1 MSANGGGD
9 ADTQTGVSLLV
20 SVDEQSLRSA
30 RADIE
35 DALAG
40 SVSVAVDVESPGT
53 VAPDVER
60 PVGEPIG
67 APDPPSATD
76 TDAREPDAILPA
88 REEQGLDPNRE
99 RRFARREHRW
109 ASSRTEDVEDLLETA
124 RDIEDAVSDDG
135 GGGGLLGGA
144 LEGLLGDAAGAGAL
158 AGAASALTGAAT
170 ALTAAAV
177 ALGGESVL
185 DTVTDVFGDD
195 EDVSIDDDALDELDG
210 LEGLSTGIDTL
221 IDEQRAT
228 TTAVENIDVDGGGG
242 GGGGDDDGFLP
253 DLNPPSW
260 LTDPPTPDF
269 DFPMPDPPGWL
280 TDLPGLD
287 LPFIGDDGDS
297 DGGGGGGDITV
308 TVEPDPLPVTPN
320 PLPVDRTPLPVEETT
335 LPVETPTL
343 GVETPTLPVETPT
356 LEVDAPPA
364 IPLTPVPVPIE
375 VSGLPTDPGG
385 PRPDPPDGLPAPT
398 PPGEDGGLVG
408 PGIGDLSGPLGIVDT
423 VKEAISDAREGI
435 RDGGIL
441 GDLFGGD
448 TPEFNEPLPT
458 EFEETGDSTV
468 DAGPLPGA
476 NRPPGTV
483 GPTTRDR
490 GPDPPRTQPI
500 QPQPIDVTSEFDTD
514 ISLGDISVD
523 ISADFAELRDRLKT
537 TLDEKLREQRR
548 ELDRE
553 LDRLERQ
560 IDTETDRIE
569 REISRAANPR

>member
-1 MSANGGGD
+1 MSANGDG
-9 ADTQTGVSLLV
+9 DTQTGVSLLV

-35 DALAG
+35 DALAE
-40 SVSVAVDVESPGT
+40 SVPLGVDVGSPG
-53 VAPDVER
+53 
-60 PVGEPIG
+60 
-67 APDPPSATD
+67 SAR
-76 TDAREPDAILPA
+76 AGG
-88 REEQGLDPNRE
+88 QGLYPNRE

-109 ASSRTEDVEDLLETA
+109 ASSRTEDVEDLLEVA

-185 DTVTDVFGDD
+185 DTVTDVFDDD
-195 EDVSIDDDALDELDG
+195 EDISIDDDALDGLDG

-228 TTAVENIDVDGGGG
+228 TTAVENIDIDGGGDG
-242 GGGGDDDGFLP
+242 GDDDDDGFLP

-269 DFPMPDPPGWL
+269 DFPVSDPPDWL

-287 LPFIGDDGDS
+287 LPFIGDDGDGGG
-297 DGGGGGGDITV
+297 GGGGGGDITV
-308 TVEPDPLPVTPN
+308 AVEPDPLPVTPN
-320 PLPVDRTPLPVEETT
+320 PLPVDRTPLPVKETT
-335 LPVETPTL
+335 LP
-343 GVETPTLPVETPT
+343 VETPTLPVETPT

-364 IPLTPVPVPIE
+364 IPLTPIPVPIDT
-375 VSGLPTDPGG
+375 SGLPTDPGG

-408 PGIGDLSGPLGIVDT
+408 PGIGDLSSPLDIIDT

-448 TPEFNEPLPT
+448 PPEFNGPLPT
-458 EFEETGDSTV
+458 EFEETGDGTV

-523 ISADFAELRDRLKT
+523 ISADFAELRDRLKN

-560 IDTETDRIE
+560 IDRETDRIE